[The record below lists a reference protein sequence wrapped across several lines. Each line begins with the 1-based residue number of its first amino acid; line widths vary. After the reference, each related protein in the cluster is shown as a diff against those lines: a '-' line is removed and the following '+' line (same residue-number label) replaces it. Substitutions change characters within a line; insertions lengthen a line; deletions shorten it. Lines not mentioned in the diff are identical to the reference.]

1 MAAESNLGELPSP
14 DELVAALGAT
24 MKLTKGK
31 SVGKAI
37 DSLVQSGTVRP
48 SVAGHLK
55 LATIFAQDRIRELGS
70 DGLVGGGSK
79 AIDERYFEGTAD
91 ELKAARTSQRT
102 GAKKEYADS
111 TPVEYRSIIKD
122 AFNSKA
128 GKEMLHTSLKRRV
141 VKGKIPKTARIDEK
155 VKEAAKDTKFGG
167 TVRLAPAKPE
177 GPETRPGVAGLKMLA
192 ALPGGGTMTARGR
205 IGKATYGPG
214 SGMHTADEMTLFHGK
229 KVPGEDLPAESKL
242 NYDSDKVEPLRR
254 AAKEPIPKVGRI
266 HGRAEGNKLDQL
278 HALANDKSKPEKIRL
293 VARTLYITL
302 AKRQQEELKKYGN
315 PQTRKNESRSMST
328 GPRPKPKLTA
338 TKPEFIPELGKVA
351 SRKVEV
357 AANRSNYAEA
367 GAARSRDLDQDD
379 SGQFIQRGAKL
390 ENKYDPKDKR
400 YGLGGMFGTRI
411 VRRPKPAAKVKIAPP
426 SSGEQ
431 IGGKKI
437 LKGQRVG
444 RFATS
449 TSRKGD
455 EPPLS
460 SPRGRMALRVLREKF
475 KDSSNRQGEEG
486 AKETNT
492 RPLRRFPTTGREV
505 VKPKPAAKTGSAP
518 KPVVRRKVVRR
529 VAKKVETKAP
539 LPQGKRVQSIYE
551 RGASRPRAGVTG

>member
-1 MAAESNLGELPSP
+1 
-14 DELVAALGAT
+14 

-79 AIDERYFEGTAD
+79 AIDERYFEGTPD

-111 TPVEYRSIIKD
+111 TPAEYRSIIKD

-192 ALPGGGTMTARGR
+192 AGSGGSMISRGR
-205 IGKATYGPG
+205 VGKPTYGPG
-214 SGMHTADEMTLFHGK
+214 SGMHTADEMTLFHGM
-229 KVPGEDLPAESKL
+229 KVPGEDLPAESKV
-242 NYDSDKVEPLRR
+242 NYDSSKIEKLRK
-254 AAKEPIPKVGRI
+254 AALRPIPKVDRI

-278 HALANDKSKPEKIRL
+278 KALANDKSKSEQVRL
-293 VARTLYITL
+293 IARTLYIGL
-302 AKRQQEELKKYGN
+302 ANRQNKELAGFTN

-328 GPRPKPKLTA
+328 GPRPKPKLVQ

-351 SRKVEV
+351 SRKVAV
-357 AANRSNYAEA
+357 AANPSAYAQA
-367 GAARSRDLDQDD
+367 GAARSKDLEQDD

-390 ENKYDPKDKR
+390 ENEYDPKDKR

-411 VRRPKPAAKVKIAPP
+411 VRRPKPAGKVKIATP

-431 IGGKKI
+431 IGDKKI

-460 SPRGRMALRVLREKF
+460 SPRGRMALRVLKEKF

-539 LPQGKRVQSIYE
+539 LPKGKRVESIYA

>member
-1 MAAESNLGELPSP
+1 MAAGSNLGELPSP
-14 DELVAALGAT
+14 EELVAALGAT

-37 DSLVQSGTVRP
+37 DSLVQSGIVRAE
-48 SVAGHLK
+48 SAGHLK

-141 VKGKIPKTARIDEK
+141 VKGKIPKTERIDEK

-167 TVRLAPAKPE
+167 TVRLAPEKPE

-192 ALPGGGTMTARGR
+192 ALPGGGSMTARGR

-229 KVPGEDLPAESKL
+229 KVPGEDLPAETKV
-242 NYDSDKVEPLRR
+242 NYDSSKIEKLRK
-254 AAKEPIPKVGRI
+254 AALKPIQKVGRI

-278 HALANDKSKPEKIRL
+278 KALANDKSKSEQVRL
-293 VARTLYITL
+293 MARTLYIGL
-302 AKRQQEELKKYGN
+302 ANRQKKELAGFTN

-328 GPRPKPKLTA
+328 GPRPKPKLMA
-338 TKPEFIPELGKVA
+338 TKPEFIPELGKIA
-351 SRKVEV
+351 SRKVAV

-367 GAARSRDLDQDD
+367 GAARSKDLEQDD

-390 ENKYDPKDKR
+390 ENQYDPKDKR
-400 YGLGGMFGTRI
+400 YGRGGMFGTRI
-411 VRRPKPAAKVKIAPP
+411 VRKPKPADKLKIATPN
-426 SSGEQ
+426 SGEK
-431 IGGKKI
+431 IEDKKSF
-437 LKGQRVG
+437 KGNTVG
-444 RFATS
+444 RLATS

-475 KDSSNRQGEEG
+475 KDSSNKQGEEG

-492 RPLRRFPTTGREV
+492 GPLRRFPTTGREV
-505 VKPKPAAKTGSAP
+505 VKPKPVAQTESAP
-518 KPVVRRKVVRR
+518 KPPVRKKVVRR
-529 VAKKVETKAP
+529 VAKKVETKTP
-539 LPQGKRVQSIYE
+539 LPTGRPVQSIYA